1 MLQIIVLLVGKTR
14 EGFIKE
20 GLDFYQ
26 KRLRPYL
33 KLTLKSVRQEKEGEN
48 LPAEIIKSRE
58 GERLLAQIPPRSYV
72 VALDPKGKEFTSEAF
87 AVWLNKREQDS
98 RPFAFLLGGHL
109 GLDPEVLAQ
118 AHEHLS
124 LSRLTLTHELSRLI
138 LLEQLYRAMT
148 IITGHPYHV

>member
-1 MLQIIVLLVGKTR
+1 MLQIIILLVGKTR
-14 EGFIKE
+14 EEFIKE

-33 KLTLKSVRQEKEGEN
+33 KLTLKSVREEREGTN
-48 LPAEIIKSRE
+48 LPAELIKSRE

-87 AVWLNKREQDS
+87 AAWLTKREQDS
-98 RPFAFLLGGHL
+98 RPLTFLLGGHL
-109 GLDPEVLAQ
+109 GLDHAVLAQ
-118 AHEHLS
+118 AHENLS

>member
-1 MLQIIVLLVGKTR
+1 MLQVYILMVGKTR
-14 EGFIKE
+14 EGFIQE

-26 KRLRPYL
+26 KRLKPYL

-87 AVWLNKREQDS
+87 AVWLTKREQDS
-98 RPFAFLLGGHL
+98 RPLTFLLGGHL
-109 GLDPEVLAQ
+109 GLDAAVLAQ
-118 AHEHLS
+118 AHENLT